1 MEMKNPSR
9 GEPAGASISAQNQ
22 PSIDIRFQP
31 QSQELRRLPRERLGA
46 AGIIVRLMRECE
58 ALRTENQRLRIAVR
72 GFDIQPESPFPLL
85 SGAEVVNILHP
96 EAHQPTANNLDD
108 TTDADELLDA
118 LHRALGGFEE
128 RQ

>member
-1 MEMKNPSR
+1 MT
-9 GEPAGASISAQNQ
+9 GA
-22 PSIDIRFQP
+22 
-31 QSQELRRLPRERLGA
+31 LRDRLGA

-58 ALRTENQRLRIAVR
+58 ALCTENQRLRIAVC

-96 EAHQPTANNLDD
+96 EAHQPTANNL
-108 TTDADELLDA
+108 A